1 MLYNGLVLTE
11 LSCGADDIG
20 IKLDCSQL
28 NRFETYHRELIAWN
42 QKTNLTRITSYEDV
56 QIKHFLDSLT
66 VALAL
71 PRPIMTGRN
80 LLDIGSG
87 AGFPGLPLKILFPEI
102 HLVLLEATS
111 KKAAFLEHITSALN
125 LSETAVLAMRAEEA
139 AHLPPYRA
147 HFDVVVSRAVAEL
160 PTLLEL
166 TLPFCRLNG
175 CVIAMKKGDI
185 QAELEQSTRALG
197 LLGGRISEVKEVSLP
212 GIADKRFLVVT
223 TKTAP
228 TPAAYPRRPGMPA
241 KKPLV

>member
-1 MLYNGLVLTE
+1 MLYNGRVLTE
-11 LSCGADDIG
+11 LSCGAEEIG
-20 IKLDCSQL
+20 IKLDHNQL
-28 NRFETYHRELIAWN
+28 DRFETYYRELITWN
-42 QKTNLTRITSYEDV
+42 QKTNLTRITSSEDV

-71 PRPIMTGRN
+71 PRPITVGLS
-80 LLDIGSG
+80 LLDVGSG

-102 HLVLLEATS
+102 HLVLLEATG
-111 KKAAFLEHITSALN
+111 KKAAFLEHIKSAFN
-125 LSETAVLAMRAEEA
+125 LTETAVLALRAEEA

-147 HFDVVVSRAVAEL
+147 RFDAVVSRAVAEL

-166 TLPFCRLNG
+166 TLPFCRLDG

-185 QAELEQSTRALG
+185 QAELKHSVRALE
-197 LLGGRISEVKEVSLP
+197 LLGGKISEVKEVLLP
-212 GIADKRFLVVT
+212 GTADKRFLVVI

-241 KKPLV
+241 KRPLV